1 MKSDWKKDNLMS
13 NKSLHLG
20 LKLGSRDTRY
30 TDEIIRY
37 HADGIF
43 QYIELFAIPG
53 TYDETIDY
61 WEKIVAEHRIPFGIH
76 AAHSAAGLNPSE
88 KESRESNKPKIEEAY
103 RFADSLNARYVI
115 FHPGLSKSG
124 LKGRCEETI
133 RQLLPYADERTLVE
147 NKPRKGLDGS
157 DCIGS
162 TFEELKKIIDGI
174 GRNVGFCLD
183 FGHAV
188 CAANTYKIEPLAYIK
203 KLMELKPRLFHL
215 TDGDV
220 KSELDSHLHY
230 GAGTFPLKEL
240 LSLVPDG
247 GMVTNE
253 AKRTV
258 VNSLTEFF
266 DDSKKFFDLG

>member
-1 MKSDWKKDNLMS
+1 MS
-13 NKSLHLG
+13 TKSLHLG
-20 LKLGSRDTRY
+20 LKIGSRDTRY
-30 TDEIIRY
+30 TEEIARY
-37 HADGIF
+37 YAEGVF

-53 TYDETIDY
+53 TYGETIGY
-61 WEKIVAEHRIPFGIH
+61 WKKLAADCRIPFGVH

-88 KESRESNKPKIEEAY
+88 KESRETNKPKIEEAY
-103 RFADSLNARYVI
+103 RFADDLNARYVI
-115 FHPGLSKSG
+115 FHPGVSKAG
-124 LKGRCEETI
+124 LEGRCAETVL
-133 RQLLPYADERTLVE
+133 QLSSFSDERTLIE

-157 DCIGS
+157 DCVGS
-162 TFEELKKIIDGI
+162 TFEELKSIIDGI
-174 GRNVGFCLD
+174 GKNVGFCLD

-188 CAANTYKIEPLAYIK
+188 CAANTYKVEPLSYIK
-203 KLMELKPRLFHL
+203 NLMELKPRLFHL

-240 LSLVPDG
+240 LSLVPGG

-253 AKRTV
+253 ARRAD

-266 DDSKKFFDLG
+266 DDSKQFFALG